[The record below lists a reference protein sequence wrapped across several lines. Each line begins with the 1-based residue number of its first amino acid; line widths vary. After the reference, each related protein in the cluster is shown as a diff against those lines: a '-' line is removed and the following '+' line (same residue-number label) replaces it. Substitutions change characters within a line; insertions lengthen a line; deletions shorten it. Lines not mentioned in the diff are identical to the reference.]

1 MRKAIVLPVAVG
13 LSIVLLV
20 AWFYLSL
27 PSLPQYETLLYGKF
41 KLSPKGSHSSI
52 MDWLSYEFTISEKIE
67 LVIGIEVVEPEGSG
81 GLLWHLYN
89 STKETI
95 ANTTAANM
103 NSVLLLIRHGDIHS
117 TILLNE
123 TGDYTFAL
131 LTLAFNKT
139 VLLDL
144 SARPSPIK

>member
-13 LSIVLLV
+13 LSLVLLV

-52 MDWLSYEFTISEKIE
+52 MDWLSYEFTISERTE

-95 ANTTAANM
+95 ANTTNM
-103 NSVLLLIRHGDIHS
+103 NSVLLLIRHGGLHS

-131 LTLAFNKT
+131 LTLDFTTT